1 MKILTTQEKLN
12 RFLETSI
19 NDVQQ
24 HSTEI
29 ITKYTIALEKEFEE
43 YKNIINSQIDQ
54 QLKSES
60 SKIRVLTNRELAEN
74 QIAIKRNIS
83 KKQEEL
89 KDMIFTEIGNKL
101 TAFKSTPAYQELLIN
116 QIKEAVEFA
125 GTDEIIIYIDPED
138 KDSLDFLKNSVDVP
152 IIISDYSFSG
162 GTKAVIR
169 SKNILIDN
177 SFQNK
182 LEEVSDNFTFY
193 GGSING

>member
-1 MKILTTQEKLN
+1 MILTTEEKLN

-19 NDVQQ
+19 NDVHQQ
-24 HSTEI
+24 STEI
-29 ITKYTIALEKEFEE
+29 IAKYTNALEKEFEE
-43 YKNIINSQIDQ
+43 YKDIINNQIEQ

-74 QIAIKRNIS
+74 QIEIKRKIS

-89 KDMIFTEIGNKL
+89 KEKIFTEVGNRL
-101 TAFKSTPAYQELLIN
+101 TEFKSTPAYQELLIK
-116 QIKEAVEFA
+116 QIKDAVEFA
-125 GTDEIIIYIDPED
+125 GTDEITIYIDPED
-138 KDSLDFLKNSVDVP
+138 KESLDLLKNLADVP
-152 IIISDYSFSG
+152 ILVSDYSFSG

-182 LEEVSDNFTFY
+182 FEEVSDNFTFY